1 MKTVITS
8 EGNFLLASVG
18 YYETAITRPYLN
30 YCSLDRREEHRK
42 DCVELYGISE
52 YWNKTFGE
60 GEFQC
65 YDVGHDIGI
74 NNPYAVEIL
83 NSDILINN

>member
-1 MKTVITS
+1 MKVVITS
-8 EGNFLLASVG
+8 NGNFVISTEG

-30 YCSLDRREEHRK
+30 YCSLERREQHRK
-42 DCVELYGISE
+42 DCEMYNILE
-52 YWNKTFGE
+52 YYNKTFLE

-74 NNPYAVEIL
+74 NNPYAIEIL

>member
-1 MKTVITS
+1 MKVVITS
-8 EGNFLLASVG
+8 NGNFVISSVG

-30 YCSLDRREEHRK
+30 HCSLDRREEHRK

-52 YWNKTFGE
+52 YWNRTFGE

-65 YDVGHDIGI
+65 YDVGYDIGI
-74 NNPYAVEIL
+74 NNPVSLEIL
-83 NSDILINN
+83 NSNILNN

>member
-8 EGNFLLASVG
+8 EGNFVISSEG
-18 YYETAITRPYLN
+18 YYETAISRPFLN
-30 YCSLDRREEHRK
+30 HCSLKRREEHRK
-42 DCVELYGISE
+42 DCEMYNILE
-52 YWNKTFGE
+52 YYNKTFLE

-65 YDVGHDIGI
+65 QDHGHDIGLE
-74 NNPYAVEIL
+74 NPYAKEIL

>member
-8 EGNFLLASVG
+8 EGNFVVSSEG
-18 YYETAITRPYLN
+18 YYETAITRPFLN
-30 YCSLDRREEHRK
+30 YCSLLSREEHRK
-42 DCVELYGISE
+42 DCELYGIEE
-52 YWNKTFGE
+52 YWNRTFGE

-65 YDVGHDIGI
+65 YDVGYDIGI

>member
-8 EGNFLLASVG
+8 EGNFVISSEG
-18 YYETAITRPYLN
+18 YYETAISRPFLN
-30 YCSLDRREEHRK
+30 HCSLKRREEHRK

-65 YDVGHDIGI
+65 YDVGYDIGI
-74 NNPYAVEIL
+74 NNPVSLEIL
-83 NSDILINN
+83 NSNILNN

>member
-18 YYETAITRPYLN
+18 YYETAITRPFLN
-30 YCSLDRREEHRK
+30 HCSLKRREEHRK
-42 DCVELYGISE
+42 DCVELYGIEE
-52 YWNKTFGE
+52 YWNRTFGE

>member
-42 DCVELYGISE
+42 DCVELYGIEE
-52 YWNKTFGE
+52 YWNRTFLE

-65 YDVGHDIGI
+65 YDYGHDVGLE
-74 NNPYAVEIL
+74 NPYAIEIL

>member
-8 EGNFLLASVG
+8 EGNFLLASEG

-42 DCVELYGISE
+42 DCEMYNILE
-52 YWNKTFGE
+52 YYNKTFLE

-65 YDVGHDIGI
+65 VDHGHDIGFS
-74 NNPYAVEIL
+74 NPYAREIL

>member
-18 YYETAITRPYLN
+18 YYETAITRPFLN

-42 DCVELYGISE
+42 DCEMYGISE
-52 YWNKTFGE
+52 YYNQNFLE

-65 YDVGHDIGI
+65 YDYGHDIGI
-74 NNPYAVEIL
+74 NNPYAKEIL
-83 NSDILINN
+83 GSNVLLDS